1 VRCVY
6 LNGEYVPA
14 DEATIPALD
23 AGVLFGRGVFETF
36 RARRGSVYRLDQHLQ
51 RLKAG
56 AKTLSIPLP
65 QALAELPAIVR
76 ELARQCELVDARVR
90 LTLTAGAEGGDP
102 SLLIEAK
109 PVTGYPPTMYE
120 RGAAAV
126 IASVRRNETSPLA
139 GVKTLNYTD
148 NVLAR
153 EAAGSEG
160 ADEAI
165 MLNGRGLIADGSAFN
180 VFAVRDGQLRT
191 PTVEDGA
198 LPGVTRGAVL
208 ELASEA
214 GIAAEETALTPDDLQ
229 SADEAFLTNAI
240 VGVMP
245 LVSVDGGKIG
255 DGRPG
260 PLTQQVKELYERDAT
275 G

>member
-1 VRCVY
+1 MRCVY

-36 RARRGSVYRLDQHLQ
+36 RARRGSVYRVDQHLQ

-56 AKTLSIPLP
+56 AKTLSVPLP

-76 ELARQCELVDARVR
+76 ELARQCELDDARVR
-90 LTLTAGAEGGDP
+90 LTLTAGAEGGEP

-109 PVTGYPPTMYE
+109 PATDYPPTMYE
-120 RGAAAV
+120 RGADAV

-139 GVKTLNYTD
+139 RMKTLNYAD

-153 EAAGSEG
+153 EAARSEG

-165 MLNGRGLIADGSAFN
+165 MLNSKGLIADGSAFN
-180 VFAVRDGQLRT
+180 VFVVRDGQLRT

-208 ELASEA
+208 EQASEA
-214 GIAAEETALTPDDLQ
+214 GIEPEEAALTPDDIRG
-229 SADEAFLTNAI
+229 ADEAFLTNAI
-240 VGVMP
+240 AGVMP

-255 DGRPG
+255 DGGPG
-260 PLTQQVKELYERDAT
+260 PLTERIRELYERDAT